1 MQITTTKF
9 TSGPWFAGQSP
20 NQRDNH
26 PKQRSIGLSLED
38 DGGVFGYRLHPNDDD
53 GSYLNLSG
61 YCSEADGHLIAA
73 APELYEALVEM
84 LAASQPQRSDQP
96 GFVYI
101 GEAQE
106 KATVALAKARGEVV
120 S

>member
-1 MQITTTKF
+1 MQITTKF
-9 TSGPWFAGQSP
+9 TPGPWSISTESTVCKQIDAEHHAICTDQFCFAP
-20 NQRDNH
+20 
-26 PKQRSIGLSLED
+26 
-38 DGGVFGYRLHPNDDD
+38 
-53 GSYLNLSG
+53 
-61 YCSEADGHLIAA
+61 ADEKAANAALIAA

-120 S
+120 